1 MAIYCFLKV
10 NIIDKKFNAQ
20 SFCWK
25 LLATWIIF
33 NDIKNYKLQTWT
45 KKPNFAMWG
54 RYFALDKTCN
64 NLKFQAIFVIN
75 CLAGKDEKN
84 KIINTEEIRKHGK
97 SPWRFSKYKWER
109 KCALFQNILKF
120 CIFLPKL
127 AFPFLPI
134 FNVFC
139 PFSGKSCTCPYFL
152 EYALTGMVN

>member
-45 KKPNFAMWG
+45 KKPNFAKWG

-64 NLKFQAIFVIN
+64 NLKFQAIFVII

-97 SPWRFSKYKWER
+97 SPWRFSKYKWDR
-109 KCALFQNILKF
+109 KCAFFSKYFKILYIFAQTCFSLFAHF
-120 CIFLPKL
+120 
-127 AFPFLPI
+127 
-134 FNVFC
+134 
-139 PFSGKSCTCPYFL
+139 
-152 EYALTGMVN
+152 